1 MAEQQAFITLKDH
14 KENFQ
19 NKPTCRLI
27 NPAKS
32 EIGRISNKILTKINT
47 TIRTKTS
54 LNQWKNSLS
63 VIDWFSN
70 IPDKHKHKF
79 IIFDIEN
86 FYPSINENLLE
97 NAIAF
102 AKIYCDITERDIN
115 IIMHARKSL
124 LFNNNEP
131 WIKKGNNTF
140 DVTMGSFDGA
150 EICELVG
157 LYILHGLCA
166 KYGKDT
172 IGLYRDDGLAIFK
185 NISGPAAERIKKDIT
200 RHFRN
205 HGLNIT
211 IQTNMK
217 VVNYLDVTFNLNSG
231 TYYPYRKPNDQPL
244 YINTKSNHPPSIIKQ
259 LPKNISHLISSLSCN
274 ETEFSKIKPTYED
287 ALKSC
292 GFNQPLTYSSHDPA
306 ASRRKNRQRNII
318 WYNPPYNKNIRTNI
332 GYIFRKLINKHFPK
346 THRFHSIFN
355 KNNLK
360 ISYSCTENMA
370 SIISKHNKKILNTKP
385 PITTSTSC
393 NCRIKDDC
401 PLNNNCLTTNIVYNA
416 KVTTNEDATG
426 KNYIGATEG
435 TFKQRFTQ
443 HKLSFKNNKYSNS
456 TELSKYIW
464 QLKDN
469 NTEYQIQWS
478 IITAAQPYSNISRRC
493 DLCASEKLH
502 IIKSNSNNTLNKRS
516 ELISKCRHENKY
528 YLINNN
534 T

>member
-1 MAEQQAFITLKDH
+1 M
-14 KENFQ
+14 
-19 NKPTCRLI
+19 
-27 NPAKS
+27 
-32 EIGRISNKILTKINT
+32 
-47 TIRTKTS
+47 S
-54 LNQWKNSLS
+54 LYP
-63 VIDWFSN
+63 WF
-70 IPDKHKHKF
+70 
-79 IIFDIEN
+79 
-86 FYPSINENLLE
+86 L
-97 NAIAF
+97 
-102 AKIYCDITERDIN
+102 
-115 IIMHARKSL
+115 
-124 LFNNNEP
+124 
-131 WIKKGNNTF
+131 
-140 DVTMGSFDGA
+140 
-150 EICELVG
+150 
-157 LYILHGLCA
+157 
-166 KYGKDT
+166 
-172 IGLYRDDGLAIFK
+172 
-185 NISGPAAERIKKDIT
+185 AAERIKKDIT

-259 LPKNISHLISSLSCN
+259 LPKNISHRISSLSCN

-292 GFNQPLTYSSHDPA
+292 GFNQPLTYSNHDPA
-306 ASRRKNRQRNII
+306 ASIRKNRQRNII

-385 PITTSTSC
+385 PITTSKSC

-426 KNYIGATEG
+426 KNYIGSTEG